1 MTATEEAVQA
11 GWPPRASARAV
22 ATADGAWDELT
33 DVLVVGSGG
42 AGYTTALFASRL
54 GHAAIILEKAARVG
68 GTTLKTG
75 GWYWVPNNSQM
86 RAAGVVDSR
95 EDAIR
100 YMARLSRPAT
110 YDPDD
115 ERFGLPAHEHDLIA
129 AFYDHGG
136 TAIDVL
142 GDMGALVSTIGV
154 DVPDYYAHIPE
165 NRQVYG
171 RVLYPLKPNGEPARA
186 GGGVEMIRQLD
197 DAARARGIDVR
208 TSHRVQRL
216 VQDGSGRVV
225 GVEATTAEGV
235 TVRIGARLGV
245 VFASGGFVHDA
256 ELRRNYLSDPV
267 FSGCGF
273 HANEGDFVH
282 IAGAVG
288 AAFGNMNYA
297 WMCPLPFEWAV
308 ARKPDLS
315 GVFTVP
321 GDSMIFVNKYGRRA
335 ANEKAPYNELAR
347 SFFAW
352 DAYRGEYPNYLQFML
367 YDDRCAR
374 LWAGTDYGNVIPPP
388 GADDAHVVRGET
400 LQELEAAIGERL
412 ARYGALA
419 GGVRLEPGW
428 AAEVAGSITRFNEHA
443 ARGEDPDFHRG
454 ASPIEPIFNGPARGE
469 NVGDPTMYPLSATG
483 PWHCVILVGGA
494 LDTKGG
500 PKVDLGGRVL
510 DVDDR
515 PIPGLYGVGNCV
527 ASPSGRAYWAGGG
540 TLGPI
545 FAFAYLTAAA
555 IDEDAGSGA

>member
-1 MTATEEAVQA
+1 
-11 GWPPRASARAV
+11 
-22 ATADGAWDELT
+22 
-33 DVLVVGSGG
+33 
-42 AGYTTALFASRL
+42 
-54 GHAAIILEKAARVG
+54 
-68 GTTLKTG
+68 
-75 GWYWVPNNSQM
+75 
-86 RAAGVVDSR
+86 
-95 EDAIR
+95 
-100 YMARLSRPAT
+100 MARLSRPAT

-115 ERFGLPAHEHDLIA
+115 ARFGLPEHEHDLIA

-136 TAIDVL
+136 TAIDL
-142 GDMGALVSTIGV
+142 LAEMGALTSTIGV
-154 DVPDYYAHIPE
+154 DVPDYYAQIPE

-171 RVLYPLKPNGEPARA
+171 RVLYPLKPDGEPARA

-197 DAARARGIDVR
+197 EAARAHGIAIR

-216 VQDGSGRVV
+216 VTEASGHVI
-225 GVEATTAEGV
+225 GVEATTGEGS
-235 TVRIGARLGV
+235 TVRIGARHGV
-245 VFASGGFVHDA
+245 VFASGGFVHDP

-273 HANEGDFVH
+273 LANEGDFVH

-308 ARKPDLS
+308 ARRPDLS

-321 GDSMIFVNKYGRRA
+321 GDSMLFVNKHGRRT

-352 DAYRGEYPNYLQFML
+352 DAYRGEYPNFLQFML
-367 YDDRCAR
+367 YDDRCAS
-374 LWAGTDYGNVIPPP
+374 LWSGTDYGNVIPPP
-388 GADDAHVVRGET
+388 GADDAHVVRAAT
-400 LQELEAAIGERL
+400 LEALEVAITARL
-412 ARYGALA
+412 VRYGALA

-428 AAEVAGSITRFNEHA
+428 AAEVARSISRFNEGA
-443 ARGEDPDFHRG
+443 SRGEDPDFHRG

-469 NVGDPTMYPLSATG
+469 NAADPTMYPISTTG

-500 PKVDLGGRVL
+500 PRVDAGGRVL
-510 DVDDR
+510 DVDGR
-515 PIPGLYGVGNCV
+515 PIAGLYGVGNCV

-545 FAFAYLTAAA
+545 FTFAYLTAQA
-555 IDEDAGSGA
+555 IAEDGADA

>member
-1 MTATEEAVQA
+1 
-11 GWPPRASARAV
+11 
-22 ATADGAWDELT
+22 
-33 DVLVVGSGG
+33 
-42 AGYTTALFASRL
+42 
-54 GHAAIILEKAARVG
+54 
-68 GTTLKTG
+68 
-75 GWYWVPNNSQM
+75 
-86 RAAGVVDSR
+86 
-95 EDAIR
+95 
-100 YMARLSRPAT
+100 
-110 YDPDD
+110 
-115 ERFGLPAHEHDLIA
+115 
-129 AFYDHGG
+129 
-136 TAIDVL
+136 
-142 GDMGALVSTIGV
+142 MGALVSAIGA
-154 DVPDYYAHIPE
+154 DVPDYYAQIPE
-165 NRQVYG
+165 NRRVYG
-171 RVLYPLKPNGEPARA
+171 RVLYPLRPNGEPARA

-197 DAARARGIDVR
+197 EAARTRGIDVLV
-208 TSHRVQRL
+208 SHRVQRL
-216 VQDGSGRVV
+216 VIDKDGRVV
-225 GVEATTAEGV
+225 GVEATTADGSS
-235 TVRIGARLGV
+235 VRIGARHGV

-273 HANEGDFVH
+273 SANEGDFVH

-288 AAFGNMNYA
+288 AAFRNMNYA

-321 GDSMIFVNKYGRRA
+321 GDSMLFVNKHGRRA

-347 SFFAW
+347 TFFAW
-352 DAYRGEYPNYLQFML
+352 DAFRGEYPNYLMFML
-367 YDDRCAR
+367 FDDRCAA

-388 GADDAHVVRGET
+388 GADDAHVVRGAT
-400 LQELEAAIGERL
+400 LQELEVAIAARL
-412 ARYGALA
+412 DRYGALTA
-419 GGVRLEPGW
+419 GIQLEPGW
-428 AAEVAGSITRFNEHA
+428 AAEVARTIARFNEHA

-454 ASPIEPIFNGPARGE
+454 ASPIEPVFNGPARGE
-469 NVGDPTMYPLSATG
+469 NDGDPTMYPLSTDG

-545 FAFAYLTAAA
+545 FTFAYLTAQA
-555 IDEDAGSGA
+555 IAEDHPPG

>member
-1 MTATEEAVQA
+1 M
-11 GWPPRASARAV
+11 
-22 ATADGAWDELT
+22 
-33 DVLVVGSGG
+33 
-42 AGYTTALFASRL
+42 
-54 GHAAIILEKAARVG
+54 
-68 GTTLKTG
+68 
-75 GWYWVPNNSQM
+75 
-86 RAAGVVDSR
+86 
-95 EDAIR
+95 
-100 YMARLSRPAT
+100 
-110 YDPDD
+110 
-115 ERFGLPAHEHDLIA
+115 
-129 AFYDHGG
+129 
-136 TAIDVL
+136 
-142 GDMGALVSTIGV
+142 
-154 DVPDYYAHIPE
+154 
-165 NRQVYG
+165 
-171 RVLYPLKPNGEPARA
+171 
-186 GGGVEMIRQLD
+186 
-197 DAARARGIDVR
+197 
-208 TSHRVQRL
+208 
-216 VQDGSGRVV
+216 
-225 GVEATTAEGV
+225 
-235 TVRIGARLGV
+235 RIGARLGV

-388 GADDAHVVRGET
+388 GADDAHVVRAET

-469 NVGDPTMYPLSATG
+469 NVGDPTMYPLSADRALALRH
-483 PWHCVILVGGA
+483 PRRRGA
-494 LDTKGG
+494 RHEGRAEGRPRRARARRGRPPDPRPLRGRELRG
-500 PKVDLGGRVL
+500 VAERSRVL
-510 DVDDR
+510 GRRRHARADLRVRVPDGRRDR
-515 PIPGLYGVGNCV
+515 RGRRERRVIRRAIGLLGRRRRRSPRVARPRCDLTTDGARTSHPGAVRPLPQSISH
-527 ASPSGRAYWAGGG
+527 ARRLA
-540 TLGPI
+540 
-545 FAFAYLTAAA
+545 
-555 IDEDAGSGA
+555 